1 MENKPSLEDVW
12 TDRIFDAFTKKHKLA
27 NSGARYLTSDIH
39 DAILIFPLRFRND
52 NNGTATG

>member
-27 NSGARYLTSDIH
+27 TSGARYLTFDLH
-39 DAILIFPLRFRND
+39 NAALIFPFML
-52 NNGTATG
+52 

>member
-27 NSGARYLTSDIH
+27 TSGA
-39 DAILIFPLRFRND
+39 RND
-52 NNGTATG
+52 NNGTATDLVPQTAEQEER

>member
-27 NSGARYLTSDIH
+27 TSGARYLTFDLH
-39 DAILIFPLRFRND
+39 NAALIFPFMF
-52 NNGTATG
+52 